1 MTLHRPIRDTLIA
14 ALLALSCAGP
24 AAAQGKAGTST
35 APALEL
41 NRLQAV
47 DAGCRLH
54 VVVSNPEPRR
64 HDTFQL
70 DLVVFDGDGVIAR
83 RIALD
88 ASPVR
93 PNKTS
98 VYAFDVEGLDCQRIG
113 KLLLNDVIG
122 CTTSDGGA
130 DCVAAVAVSS
140 RAGVDFVK

>member
-1 MTLHRPIRDTLIA
+1 MKPQQSIGVALVAA
-14 ALLALSCAGP
+14 ALVTGAGTLDAQDKAP
-24 AAAQGKAGTST
+24 AAPA

-47 DAGCRLH
+47 EGGCRLH
-54 VVVSNPEPRR
+54 VVVSNPEDRR

-93 PNKTS
+93 PRKTS
-98 VYAFDVEGLDCQRIG
+98 VYAFDVEGLDCKRIG
-113 KLLLNDVIG
+113 RVLLNDVIG
-122 CTTSDGGA
+122 CAPGEGGG
-130 DCVAAVAVSS
+130 DCVAAVSVSS

>member
-1 MTLHRPIRDTLIA
+1 MTLHPPTRNALLA
-14 ALLALSCAGP
+14 ALLVVPGAAIAAEQDASKAP
-24 AAAQGKAGTST
+24 A

-47 DAGCRLH
+47 DGGCRLH
-54 VVVSNPEPRR
+54 VVVSNTQARR

-98 VYAFDVEGLDCQRIG
+98 VYAFDVDGLDCERIG
-113 KLLLNDVIG
+113 KVLLNDVIG
-122 CTTSDGGA
+122 CATETAGS
-130 DCVAAVAVSS
+130 DCVAAVPVSS

>member
-1 MTLHRPIRDTLIA
+1 MTLPSSTRN
-14 ALLALSCAGP
+14 ALLAALIALPVAAP
-24 AAAQGKAGTST
+24 AAGKDEKKAPA

-47 DAGCRLH
+47 DGGCRLH
-54 VVVSNPEPRR
+54 VVVSNTQARR

-98 VYAFDVEGLDCQRIG
+98 VYAFDVDGLDCKRIG
-113 KLLLNDVIG
+113 KVLLNDVIG
-122 CTTSDGGA
+122 CAAESGGA
-130 DCVAAVAVSS
+130 DCVAAVSVSS